1 MARSDR
7 DTTQD
12 FHLDREIKKLTAQLT
27 KDIRSKSEKAAVA
40 QEYDDHIRDA
50 MQNYMLGGMTEEDAF
65 AAARDDLGDLD
76 EIAVLLS
83 DVHNRDELPE
93 DVGWK
98 LDRRKIIGIVIAAI
112 LVDVAI
118 LSRNAG
124 LLLVLLLVP
133 LTALLVYL
141 RAMVKRLIAV
151 GHIRR
156 YAKKHGMTCRVSYSA
171 FTSLWL
177 YADHADI
184 TLENQ
189 QQYYKIRFLPCVQ
202 PKTVLHF
209 VGRNLYTTTQVHGA
223 SPIAAEQFSAGW
235 QLFRPKNIKKLSKTG
250 LAEIS
255 FEVQGDLYGLPTLE
269 RRHDP
274 RDKEVYEVLIFN
286 PVPMRVFYREGTTE
300 VELVGGEQKDGVW
313 LHDIVSFGS
322 MLERMCRL

>member
-1 MARSDR
+1 M
-7 DTTQD
+7 TEHN
-12 FHLDREIKKLTAQLT
+12 FNLDRELRRLTRALTAS
-27 KDIRSKSEKAAVA
+27 IRDKKQKSEVA
-40 QEYDDHIRDA
+40 REYEDHIRDA
-50 MQNYMLGGMTEEDAF
+50 MQNYMLGGMREEEAF
-65 AAARDDLGDLD
+65 RAACEDLGDVD
-76 EIAVLLS
+76 EIAATLG
-83 DVHNRDELPE
+83 DVHNQDELPE

-98 LDRRKIIGIVIAAI
+98 LDRRKIIGIVIAAV
-112 LVDVAI
+112 LVDIAI

-124 LLLVLLLVP
+124 LLLVLLLIP
-133 LTALLVYL
+133 LTALLVYF

-151 GHIRR
+151 GRIRS
-156 YAKKHGMTCRVSYSA
+156 YAQKYGMTCRVSYSA

-184 TLENQ
+184 TLEQ
-189 QQYYKIRFLPCVQ
+189 ERQYYKIRFLPCVQ

-209 VGRNLYTTTQVHGA
+209 VGRNLYTTTQVHSA

-235 QLFRPKNIKKLSKTG
+235 QLFRPKNIKKFSKTG

-255 FEVQGDLYGLPTLE
+255 FEVQGDLYGLSTLE

-322 MLERMCRL
+322 MLERMSRL

>member
-1 MARSDR
+1 M
-7 DTTQD
+7 TEHN
-12 FHLDREIKKLTAQLT
+12 FNLDRELRRLTRALTAS
-27 KDIRSKSEKAAVA
+27 IRDKKQKSEVA
-40 QEYDDHIRDA
+40 REYEDHIRDA
-50 MQNYMLGGMTEEDAF
+50 MQNYMLGGMREEEAF
-65 AAARDDLGDLD
+65 RAACEDLGDVD
-76 EIAVLLS
+76 EIAATLG
-83 DVHNRDELPE
+83 DVHNQDELPE

-98 LDRRKIIGIVIAAI
+98 LDRRKIIGIVIAAV
-112 LVDVAI
+112 LVDIAI

-124 LLLVLLLVP
+124 LLLVLLLIP
-133 LTALLVYL
+133 LTALLVYF

-151 GHIRR
+151 GRIRS
-156 YAKKHGMTCRVSYSA
+156 YAQKYGMTCRVSYSA

-184 TLENQ
+184 TLEQ
-189 QQYYKIRFLPCVQ
+189 ERQYYKIRFLPCVQ

-235 QLFRPKNIKKLSKTG
+235 QLFRPKNIKKFSKTG

-255 FEVQGDLYGLPTLE
+255 FEVQGDLYGLSTLE

-322 MLERMCRL
+322 MLERMSRL

>member
-1 MARSDR
+1 MAAYDN
-7 DTTQD
+7 DGAYD
-12 FHLDREIKKLTAQLT
+12 FCLDRELRKLTARLT
-27 KDIRSKSEKAAVA
+27 GDICSKSEKSAVA
-40 QEYDDHIRDA
+40 REYEDHIHDA
-50 MQNYMLGGMTEEDAF
+50 MQSYMLGGMTEEEAF
-65 AAARDDLGDLD
+65 AAAVEDLGDID
-76 EIAVLLS
+76 EIAVTLG
-83 DVHNRDELPE
+83 DVHNRDDLPE

-98 LDRRKIIGIVIAAI
+98 LDRRKIIGIVIAAV
-112 LVDVAI
+112 LLDVAI
-118 LSRNAG
+118 LSQNAG
-124 LLLVLLLVP
+124 LLLVLLLIP
-133 LTALLVYL
+133 LMAFLIYL

-151 GHIRR
+151 GRICG
-156 YAKKHGMTCRVSYSA
+156 YAKKHAMTCHVSYSA

-184 TLENQ
+184 TLEWER
-189 QQYYKIRFLPCVQ
+189 QYYKIRFLPCVQ
-202 PKTVLHF
+202 PKTILHF
-209 VGRNLYTTTQVHGA
+209 VGRNLYTTTQLRGA

-235 QLFRPKNIKKLSKTG
+235 QLFRPKNIKKFSKTG

-274 RDKEVYEVLIFN
+274 RDKEIYEVLIFN
-286 PVPMRVFYREGTTE
+286 PVPMRVFYRVGTTE

>member
-1 MARSDR
+1 MAAEVCFD
-7 DTTQD
+7 
-12 FHLDREIKKLTAQLT
+12 LDRELRRLTTRLT
-27 KDIRSKSEKAAVA
+27 KDIRSKSEKSAVA
-40 QEYDDHIRDA
+40 REYEDHIRDA
-50 MQNYMLGGMTEEDAF
+50 MQNYMLGGMREEEAF
-65 AAARDDLGDLD
+65 AAAMEDLGDID
-76 EIAVLLS
+76 EIAVLLG
-83 DVHNRDELPE
+83 DVHNRDEVPE

-98 LDRRKIIGIVIAAI
+98 LDRRKIIGIVIAAV
-112 LVDVAI
+112 LLDVAI
-118 LSRNAG
+118 LSQNTG
-124 LLLVLLLVP
+124 LLLVLLLIP

-141 RAMVKRLIAV
+141 RAMVKRSIAI
-151 GHIRR
+151 GRIRG
-156 YAKKHGMTCRVSYSA
+156 YAKKHGMICHISCSA
-171 FTSLWL
+171 VTSLWL

-235 QLFRPKNIKKLSKTG
+235 QLFRPKNIKKFSKTG

-255 FEVQGDLYGLPTLE
+255 FTVQGDLYGLPTLE

-274 RDKEVYEVLIFN
+274 RDKEIHEVLIFN

-322 MLERMCRL
+322 MLERMSQL